1 MSKETGLV
9 IFDSD
14 GVLVD
19 SEPIASRVLADV
31 LTDFGFA
38 TSSRDAIDRYTG
50 ISLKAV
56 LAKIEAEWGHPLPD
70 EFAATLRQ
78 RDVAA
83 FQAELQPMPGVLE
96 TLEAL
101 DRLNVAKC
109 VASSGTPAKLRVTL
123 GVSNLSRCFEPHI
136 FSAEMVER
144 GKPAPDLFLYAA
156 ERMDVRPD
164 ACVVI
169 EDSVPGI
176 KAAQAAGMR
185 SFGFIGG
192 GHVPPDLGT
201 TLIKAGAAL
210 VFAQMTD
217 LPGLLARTG
226 CIRRE

>member
-1 MSKETGLV
+1 MTIQLV

-19 SEPIASRVLADV
+19 SEPIASRVLAET

-56 LAKIEAEWGHPLPD
+56 LAKIEAELDRPLPAG
-70 EFAATLRQ
+70 FLATLRQ

-83 FQAELQPMPGVLE
+83 FQAELQPMPGVVE
-96 TLEAL
+96 TLETL
-101 DRLNVAKC
+101 DRLNLAKC
-109 VASSGTPAKLRVTL
+109 VASSGTVDKLRVTL
-123 GVSNLSRCFEPHI
+123 GVSGLSRYFEPHI
-136 FSAEMVER
+136 FSAEMVESS
-144 GKPAPDLFLYAA
+144 KPAPDLFLYAA
-156 ERMDVRPD
+156 QRMGVRPE

-176 KAAQAAGMR
+176 EAAQAAGMR

-192 GHVPPDLGT
+192 GHVPPGHRAALG
-201 TLIKAGAAL
+201 KAGAAL
-210 VFAQMTD
+210 VFVQMTD
-217 LPGLLARTG
+217 LPGLLARFAG
-226 CIRRE
+226 

>member
-1 MSKETGLV
+1 MATELV

-19 SEPIASRVLADV
+19 SEPIASRVLAEA

-56 LAKIEAEWGHPLPD
+56 FAKIEAEWGRPLPAD
-70 EFAATLRQ
+70 FVATLRR
-78 RDVAA
+78 RDIAA
-83 FQAELQPMPGVLE
+83 FRAELQPMPGVLE

-109 VASSGTPAKLRVTL
+109 VASSGTPAKLNVTL
-123 GVSNLSRCFEPHI
+123 GVSGLSRCFEPHI
-136 FSAEMVER
+136 FSAEMVES

-156 ERMDVRPD
+156 HRMGVPPD

-176 KAAQAAGMR
+176 EAAQAAGMR
-185 SFGFIGG
+185 AFGFIGG
-192 GHVPPDLGT
+192 NHVLPGHEE
-201 TLIKAGAAL
+201 TLNKAGAAL

-217 LPGLLARTG
+217 LPGLLAPPAR
-226 CIRRE
+226 

>member
-1 MSKETGLV
+1 MTTRLV

-19 SEPIASRVLADV
+19 SEPIASRILAEV

-38 TSSRDAIDRYTG
+38 ISSRDAIDRYTG

-56 LAKIEAEWGHPLPD
+56 LAKIEAEWGRPLPD
-70 EFAATLRQ
+70 EFVATLRQ

-96 TLEAL
+96 TLAAL
-101 DRLNVAKC
+101 DRLNIAKC

-144 GKPAPDLFLYAA
+144 GKPAPDLFLHAA
-156 ERMDVRPD
+156 QCMGVRPD

-176 KAAQAAGMR
+176 KAARAAGMR

-192 GHVPPDLGT
+192 GHVPPGHAARLS
-201 TLIKAGAAL
+201 KAGAAL
-210 VFAQMTD
+210 GFAQMTD
-217 LPGLLARTG
+217 LPGLLAWPSG
-226 CIRRE
+226 

>member
-1 MSKETGLV
+1 
-9 IFDSD
+9 
-14 GVLVD
+14 VD
-19 SEPIASRVLADV
+19 SEPIASRVLAEV

-38 TSSRDAIDRYTG
+38 TSSREAIDRYTG

-56 LAKIEAEWGHPLPD
+56 FAKIEAEWGRPLPTD
-70 EFAATLRQ
+70 FAATLRR
-78 RDVAA
+78 RDIAA
-83 FQAELQPMPGVLE
+83 FQAELQPMPGVPE

-101 DRLNVAKC
+101 DRLNIAKC
-109 VASSGTPAKLRVTL
+109 VASSGTLAKLRVTL
-123 GVSNLSRCFEPHI
+123 GVTNLHRCFEPHI

-156 ERMDVRPD
+156 RCMGVSSD

-176 KAAQAAGMR
+176 QAAQAAGMR

-192 GHVPPDLGT
+192 GHVPPDHAA
-201 TLIKAGAAL
+201 TLSKAGATL

-217 LPGLLARTG
+217 LPSLLARPTG
-226 CIRRE
+226 

>member
-1 MSKETGLV
+1 MARRLV

-19 SEPIASRVLADV
+19 SEPIASRILADV

-38 TSSRDAIDRYTG
+38 TSSREAIDRYTG

-56 LAKIEAEWGHPLPD
+56 FAKIEAEWGRPLPAD
-70 EFAATLRQ
+70 FVATLRR
-78 RDVAA
+78 RDIAA
-83 FQAELQPMPGVLE
+83 FRAELQPMPGVLE

-109 VASSGTPAKLRVTL
+109 VASSGTPAKLRITL

-136 FSAEMVER
+136 FSAEMVES

-156 ERMDVRPD
+156 KRMGVRPE

-192 GHVPPDLGT
+192 GHVPPGHRAALG
-201 TLIKAGAAL
+201 KAGAAL
-210 VFAQMTD
+210 VFVQMTD
-217 LPGLLARTG
+217 LPGLLARFAG
-226 CIRRE
+226 

>member
-1 MSKETGLV
+1 LSKETGLV

-56 LAKIEAEWGHPLPD
+56 FAKIEAEWGRPLPGD
-70 EFAATLRQ
+70 FAATLRQ
-78 RDVAA
+78 RDIDA
-83 FQAELQPMPGVLE
+83 FQAELQPMPGAPE

-101 DRLNVAKC
+101 DRLNIAKC
-109 VASSGTPAKLRVTL
+109 VASSGTLAKLRVTL
-123 GVSNLSRCFEPHI
+123 GVSNLRRYFEPHI

-156 ERMDVRPD
+156 RCLGVSPD

-176 KAAQAAGMR
+176 QAAQAAGMR

-192 GHVPPDLGT
+192 GHVPPGHAAILS
-201 TLIKAGAAL
+201 KAGAAL
-210 VFAQMTD
+210 VFVQLTD
-217 LPGLLARTG
+217 LPGLLARPTG
-226 CIRRE
+226 